1 MQNLLDWDD
10 IRYAGIIGVPDY
22 ELRLKIRKFKTA
34 DPI

>member
-10 IRYAGIIGVPDY
+10 IRYAGIIGVTDY
-22 ELRLKIRKFKTA
+22 ESRLEIRKFITA